1 MRSDCPCPGMDR
13 MRCIEAGMDD
23 YISKHMRM
31 TKLHAALVR
40 HYPDRWNMIKNIDII
55 QMT

>member
-23 YISKHMRM
+23 YISKPMRM
-31 TKLHAALVR
+31 TKLHSALVR

>member
-1 MRSDCPCPGMDR
+1 MTAHALEWDR
-13 MRCIEAGMDD
+13 MMRIEADMDD
-23 YISKHMRM
+23 YISKPMRM
-31 TKLHAALVR
+31 TKLHSALVR